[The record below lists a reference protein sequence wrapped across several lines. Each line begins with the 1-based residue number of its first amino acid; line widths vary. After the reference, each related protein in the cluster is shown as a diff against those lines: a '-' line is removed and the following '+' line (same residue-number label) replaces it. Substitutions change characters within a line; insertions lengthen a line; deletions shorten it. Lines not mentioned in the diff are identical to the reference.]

1 MKLTR
6 RGLLSSIPA
15 VAVAAQDQPPGDTA
29 KPTREQDLTNAREL
43 IRNNSAALAKVK
55 IPVEVEPAFQFKA

>member
-15 VAVAAQDQPPGDTA
+15 VAVAAQDQPTDA
-29 KPTREQDLTNAREL
+29 KPTREQDLANARDI
-43 IRNNSAALAKVK
+43 IRNNAAALAKVK

>member
-15 VAVAAQDQPPGDTA
+15 VALTAQDQPAAADA
-29 KPTREQDLTNAREL
+29 KPTREQDLANARDL

>member
-15 VAVAAQDQPPGDTA
+15 VALTAQDHPADA
-29 KPTREQDLTNAREL
+29 KPTREQDLANARDI
-43 IRNNSAALAKVK
+43 IRNNAAALAKVK